1 MNIYLDIDG
10 VLLQKDGTLAEY
22 FEEFL
27 EFFVSKHDV
36 FWLTTHCRGGEN
48 NAIRHITQYNEI
60 NERSL
65 DLLQKIKP
73 TDWDVLKTEGI
84 DFSQD
89 FVWFDYNFLEA
100 EKKELLKQDAYSRF
114 HQVNLIENP
123 DQLRAIKELDFIN
136 FK

>member
-60 NERSL
+60 SERSL
-65 DLLQKIKP
+65 ELLQKIKP
-73 TDWDVLKTEGI
+73 TEWETLKTEGI
-84 DFSQD
+84 DFSQY
-89 FVWFDYNFLEA
+89 FVWFDDNLLEA
-100 EKKELLKQDAYSRF
+100 EKKELLEQDVYFSF
-114 HQVNLIENP
+114 YQVNLAENP

-136 FK
+136 F